1 MLKNKCE
8 FRKVILCKISHSQ
21 SALIC
26 CVVGSNA
33 PYPVMFGFS
42 NPIWN
47 YYNVWQVSA
56 LKDGLFL
63 VKFDIVENRD
73 LILQRKL
80 IFFDKKSLLMKVS
93 SEELTIDRDIIK
105 QLPIWAKLLEL
116 DFKYG
121 DIPNLSKIENSK
133 KR

>member
-1 MLKNKCE
+1 
-8 FRKVILCKISHSQ
+8 
-21 SALIC
+21 
-26 CVVGSNA
+26 VGSNTT
-33 PYPVMFGFS
+33 YPVMFGFS

-63 VKFDIVENRD
+63 VKFDIVENWD
-73 LILQRKL
+73 LILQKKL

-133 KR
+133 KW